1 MTDLKAP
8 DGAGFISP
16 LERREVLEQ
25 VFFHDLLNLVE
36 GLDGIACRLKGDPA
50 RAEAAAGQ
58 LQDLS
63 RRIQDEI
70 QNQRILLGA
79 ECGVLAADH
88 RELSAA
94 DILDRV
100 RSIFADHQVAEG
112 RCLEIRQGPAGTFT
126 TDPVLVVR
134 VLVNLVKNAFEATQP
149 GGTVRLWHECQDGR
163 RGFWIE
169 NQGAMTSAVARRIFE
184 RCDHPQ
190 ARPGHG
196 LGTYSAKLI
205 GEQYLGGEVG
215 FSSPPGGPTRFFLWL
230 PDRSAAPDGV
240 AVLEQE
246 VFMGPGPDP
255 SITDPQGVFEA
266 ETLLVIDD
274 SGTVRR
280 LLGNIL
286 DRQYRVLTAGSG
298 EEGLA
303 MALEHTPDLILL
315 DVMLPGIDGF
325 TVCTRLKADS
335 RTREIPVLFLTVL
348 SSEGDEMRALEAG
361 GIDFIPKPISHA
373 VLCARV
379 RNQLALKR
387 TQDKLRNLSL
397 LDGLTG
403 IANRR
408 RFDQYLEMEWQRCT
422 RSAHPLSV
430 VMGDVDFFKAYNDG
444 YGHGQGDECL
454 RKVAHIFSLALRRP
468 ADLAARYG
476 GEEFVCI
483 LPETEAE
490 GTRIVAEQIMAG
502 MARLGLPHAFS
513 AAAERVTVSVGVAT
527 ALRPLP
533 GQSSRHL
540 MEEVDRR
547 LYEAKRHGRNRI
559 VGISS

>member
-1 MTDLKAP
+1 MTDAKAP
-8 DGAGFISP
+8 PGAIFISP
-16 LERREVLEQ
+16 PERREVLEQ

-36 GLDGIACRLKGDPA
+36 GLDGIACRLRGDPA
-50 RAEAAAGQ
+50 RAQAAAGQ
-58 LQDLS
+58 LLDLS

-79 ECGVLAADH
+79 ERGALAADH
-88 RELSAA
+88 RALTAA
-94 DILDRV
+94 EILGRV
-100 RSIFADHQVAEG
+100 KSIFADHPVAEG
-112 RCLEIRQGPAGTFT
+112 RCLAIGQGPGGTFV
-126 TDPVLVVR
+126 TDEVLLTR
-134 VLVNLVKNAFEATQP
+134 VLVNLVKNAFEATPP
-149 GGTVRLWHECQDGR
+149 GGMVRLWHEGEAGR
-163 RGFWIE
+163 RGFWVE
-169 NQGAMTSAVARRIFE
+169 NAGTIAPEVASRIFA
-184 RCDHPQ
+184 RCRTPQ
-190 ARPGHG
+190 APPGRG
-196 LGTYSAKLI
+196 LGTYSAKVI
-205 GEQYLGGEVG
+205 TEQYLGGEVG
-215 FSSPPGGPTRFFLWL
+215 FSSPPGGPTRFSLWL
-230 PDRSAAPDGV
+230 PDRGAEAPGH
-240 AVLEQE
+240 AGREE
-246 VFMGPGPDP
+246 VILMGSGPDP
-255 SITDPQGVFEA
+255 ALPLLPGAFEA

-315 DVMLPGIDGF
+315 DVMMPGIDGF

-348 SSEGDEMRALEAG
+348 SGEGDEMRALEAG

-379 RNQLALKR
+379 RNHLALKR

-408 RFDQYLEMEWQRCT
+408 RFDQYLELEWQRCT
-422 RSAHPLSV
+422 RNAHPLSL

-444 YGHGQGDECL
+444 YGHGQGDDCL
-454 RKVAHIFSLALRRP
+454 RKVAHLFSLALRRP
-468 ADLAARYG
+468 GDLAARYG

-502 MARLGLPHAFS
+502 MALLSLPHAFS
-513 AAAERVTVSVGVAT
+513 AAAERVTVSLGVAT
-527 ALRPLP
+527 ALRPQP
-533 GQSSRHL
+533 GHDAKHL
-540 MEEVDRR
+540 LEEVDSR
-547 LYEAKRHGRNRI
+547 LYEAKRGGRNRI
-559 VGISS
+559 VGL

>member
-1 MTDLKAP
+1 MTESRTP
-8 DGAGFISP
+8 VGSGFITP
-16 LERREVLEQ
+16 QARREALEQ

-36 GLDGIACRLKGDPA
+36 GLDGLACRLTGHPESV
-50 RAEAAAGQ
+50 EAVAGQ
-58 LQDLS
+58 LRDLS
-63 RRIQDEI
+63 CRLADEI

-79 ECGVLAADH
+79 EEGVLVAD
-88 RELSAA
+88 RRDLSPPE
-94 DILDRV
+94 ILDTV
-100 RSIFADHQVAEG
+100 RGIFANHQVAE
-112 RCLEIRQGPAGTFT
+112 RRSLEIRQGPPGTFS
-126 TDPVLVVR
+126 TDPVLLTR
-134 VLVNLVKNAFEATQP
+134 VLVNLVKNAFEATP
-149 GGTVRLWHECQDGR
+149 EGGTVKLWQEWRDGR
-163 RGFWIE
+163 RGFLVE
-169 NQGAMTSAVARRIFE
+169 NASAMAPAVAKRIFE
-184 RCDHPQ
+184 RSHDPA
-190 ARPGHG
+190 ARRGRG
-196 LGTYSAKLI
+196 LGTYSAKLL

-215 FSSPPGGPTRFFLWL
+215 FSSPSGGPTRFFIWL
-230 PDRSAAPDGV
+230 PDRGSAPGAYGSKT
-240 AVLEQE
+240 ETI
-246 VFMGPGPDP
+246 FMGPEPDW
-255 SITDPQGVFEA
+255 TGAGHA
-266 ETLLVIDD
+266 EGAFAADRLLVIDD

-286 DRQYRVLTAGSG
+286 DRQYRVLTASSG

-303 MALEHTPDLILL
+303 MALEHAPDLILL
-315 DVMLPGIDGF
+315 DVMMPGMDGF
-325 TVCTRLKADS
+325 SVCTRLKADS

-348 SSEGDEMRALEAG
+348 NGEGDEMRALEAG

-408 RFDQYLEMEWQRCT
+408 RFDQYLELEWQRCT
-422 RSAHPLSV
+422 RSADPISV

-454 RKVAHIFSLALRRP
+454 RKVANIFSLALRRP

-483 LPETEAE
+483 LPETDAE
-490 GTRIVAEQIMAG
+490 GARIVAEQIMAG

-513 AAAERVTVSVGVAT
+513 SAAEHVTVSVGVAT
-527 ALRPLP
+527 ALRPSP
-533 GQSSRHL
+533 GQTARHL
-540 MEEVDRR
+540 MEEVDQR
-547 LYEAKRHGRNRI
+547 LYQAKHLGRNRI
-559 VGISS
+559 VGL

>member
-1 MTDLKAP
+1 MTDSKAP
-8 DGAGFISP
+8 PGASFISP

-36 GLDGIACRLKGDPA
+36 GLDGIACRLRGDPA
-50 RAEAAAGQ
+50 RAEAAASQ
-58 LQDLS
+58 LLDLS
-63 RRIQDEI
+63 RRLQDEI

-79 ECGVLAADH
+79 ECGVLVAEH

-94 DILDRV
+94 DLLDRV
-100 RSIFADHQVAEG
+100 RSIFSDHPVAEG
-112 RCLEIRQGPAGTFT
+112 RFLAIGQGPGGTFA
-126 TDPVLVVR
+126 TDLVLLTR
-134 VLVNLVKNAFEATQP
+134 VLVNLVKNAFEATPP
-149 GGTVRLWHECQDGR
+149 GGTVRLWHECRDGR
-163 RGFWIE
+163 RGFWVE
-169 NQGAMTSAVARRIFE
+169 NAGAMTPGVARRIFE
-184 RCDHPQ
+184 RCQD
-190 ARPGHG
+190 RPGRG

-215 FSSPPGGPTRFFLWL
+215 FSSPPGGPTRFYLRL
-230 PDRSAAPDGV
+230 PDRSAAPEGAMV
-240 AVLEQE
+240 REERVL
-246 VFMGPGPDP
+246 MGPRPDP
-255 SITDPQGVFEA
+255 PSPATGACEA

-286 DRQYRVLTAGSG
+286 DRQYRVLTAGTG

-315 DVMLPGIDGF
+315 DVMMPGLDGF
-325 TVCTRLKADS
+325 AVCTRLKADS

-348 SSEGDEMRALEAG
+348 SGEGDEMRALEAG

-408 RFDQYLEMEWQRCT
+408 RFDQYLELEWQRCS
-422 RSAHPLSV
+422 RNAQPLSL
-430 VMGDVDFFKAYNDG
+430 VMGDVDYFKAYNDG

-454 RKVAHIFSLALRRP
+454 RQVAHIFTLALRRP

-502 MARLGLPHAFS
+502 MTRLGLPHAFS

-547 LYEAKRHGRNRI
+547 LYEAKRQGRNRI
-559 VGISS
+559 VGLS